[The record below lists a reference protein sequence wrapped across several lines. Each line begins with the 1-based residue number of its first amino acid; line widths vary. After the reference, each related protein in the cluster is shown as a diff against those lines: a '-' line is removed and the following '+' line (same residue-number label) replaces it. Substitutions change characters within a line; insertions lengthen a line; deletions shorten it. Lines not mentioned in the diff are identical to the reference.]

1 MKQKILT
8 ILVSLLF
15 FTNLI
20 FAQPIPIDGASGVS
34 VTPDF
39 AWITPIPNDGIEY
52 QLHVFNSNSF
62 APADLVIQKVL
73 IVGDTEYTFDNS
85 DLIGDLAGAAD
96 LDYNHV
102 YYWRIRKTSPWTNLE
117 PNPGSNDAYSFTTVS
132 HNLVSPINT
141 ITGVSILPT
150 FEWEGDPGL
159 TYDLIIAENS
169 ALTLNS
175 KTVSS
180 IAGLTYTLNEL
191 TDGTLQNNKE
201 YYWKVVSSSGDESAV
216 WKFKTFS
223 NVNLTLYNPANGTT
237 VFSNENIMFTWGTGS
252 FNSQL
257 NFHLEIIASTT
268 TPNDWSSPD
277 YSFDAGNSLYYS
289 ATLFGGTKYYWRLV
303 AKFNNEVVKIS
314 AVKNFTTSGGAVQP
328 IPSFPTSGTTVY
340 TLQPAL
346 YWYTMTSTTGVEFEI
361 EYATDAAFTQNKVIE
376 SGITDLYYQITT
388 DLLPDQTYYWHV
400 RSVYNGIESAWS
412 GTTSF
417 KTKGEGSVYKPTLS
431 YPISGVTLYTLTP
444 RFSWYINGLW
454 DGVVKYDLYVYEG
467 TFDNVVDAT
476 TTDLYYDW
484 NTPLEAGKTYKWKVK
499 AYNSIT
505 TEEKFSGEGTFKT
518 AGGTS
523 NSIVITFPKNN
534 PLLYTTTPSF
544 GWYVYGAY
552 QGFDS
557 YVLKI
562 KEASDNTVWN
572 SVPIL
577 ETINDIY
584 QTSYTFTSELDY
596 GKSYKWAVA
605 TYNSGSIVSSWYE
618 GSFTIIGNSNAVLH
632 LSSPANNSTIVGYA
646 PTFRWYLTGNA
657 SSVNHF
663 RLTYTPTE
671 DFNSP
676 VAESVTTT
684 DSYFEITN
692 DLAAGSTYRWKVE
705 VSYDG
710 TTYETQS
717 ATYVFHTPAGT
728 SPVVPI
734 VGSPVDGVVVNEN
747 NTILSWYIPVQSESQ
762 LSYTVE
768 VSDNPDFTNPSSFNN
783 LNELQFETTNLAPG
797 EYYWRVKSSNGT
809 EESIYSSSAKFNV
822 DGIVEVDDNEIQ
834 PIVYSL
840 EQNYPNP
847 FNPTTTIKFSLP
859 ESHFVSIKIYNM
871 LGQEVRT
878 LVNEQ
883 RNEGNHSIIWNGKD
897 NSGNQLASGTYIYRI
912 KAGDFTSTK
921 KMILLK

>member
-20 FAQPIPIDGASGVS
+20 FAQPTNVVPNNGISGISTNLSTLSWDPFGDNSPNEIYDIGLYEGGKSPFPPINGTGTLVFLKQGIDGV
-34 VTPDF
+34 
-39 AWITPIPNDGIEY
+39 N
-52 QLHVFNSNSF
+52 
-62 APADLVIQKVL
+62 
-73 IVGDTEYTFDNS
+73 TEYVDIS
-85 DLIGDLAGAAD
+85 SVSLK
-96 LDYNHV
+96 YNTI
-102 YYWRIRKTSPWTNLE
+102 YYWYIQNQ
-117 PNPGSNDAYSFTTVS
+117 SNGTFYEYSFTTVS
-132 HNLVSPINT
+132 HKLVSPINT

-150 FEWEGDPGL
+150 FEWEGDPDL
-159 TYDLIIAENS
+159 DYDLIIAENS
-169 ALTLNS
+169 ALTLNP

-180 IAGLTYTLNEL
+180 INGLTYTLDET
-191 TDGTLQNNKE
+191 TDGVLQNNKE
-201 YYWKVVSSSGDESAV
+201 YYWKVISNNSTTDESDV

-257 NFHLEIIASTT
+257 NFYLEIIASTT
-268 TPNDWSSPD
+268 IPADWSSPD

-303 AKFNNEVVKIS
+303 AKYNNEVVKIS

-340 TLQPAL
+340 SLQPAL
-346 YWYTMTSTTGVEFEI
+346 YWYTMTSTTGVEFEV
-361 EYATDAAFTQNKVIE
+361 EYATDAAFTQNIGTA

-412 GTTSF
+412 GTVTF
-417 KTKGEGSVYKPTLS
+417 KTKGEGSVYKPTVS
-431 YPISGVTLYTLTP
+431 YPTSGVTLYTLTP

-454 DGVVKYDLYVYEG
+454 DGVVKYDLYVYEEP
-467 TFDNVVDAT
+467 FDNVVDAT

-505 TEEKFSGEGTFKT
+505 TEEKYSEEGTFKT

-534 PLLYTTTPSF
+534 PLLYTTTPSL

-562 KEASDNTVWN
+562 KEASDNTAWS

-584 QTSYTFTSELDY
+584 QTSYTFTTELDY

-632 LSSPANNSTIVGYA
+632 LSSPANNSTIVGYT

-663 RLTYTPTE
+663 RLTYSRAENFDPLVTE
-671 DFNSP
+671 VEITS
-676 VAESVTTT
+676 

-692 DLAAGSTYRWKVE
+692 DLVPGSTYRWKVE

-710 TTYETQS
+710 TNYETQS

>member
-1 MKQKILT
+1 MKQKTLT

-15 FTNLI
+15 LTNLI
-20 FAQPIPIDGASGVS
+20 FAQPIPSDGETGES
-34 VTPDF
+34 VTPEFEWTFSPQDENYYYIQISEDNF
-39 AWITPIPNDGIEY
+39 ITTD
-52 QLHVFNSNSF
+52 HVIN
-62 APADLVIQKVL
+62 KKL
-73 IVGDTEYTFDNS
+73 IAGQTSYTFN
-85 DLIGDLAGAAD
+85 AAD
-96 LDYNHV
+96 LINSHAGFSQLNFNQQYH
-102 YYWRIRKTSPWTNLE
+102 WRIRYYVDGTTNGI
-117 PNPGSNDAYSFTTVS
+117 PNGPYSFTTVS

-150 FEWEGDPGL
+150 FEWEGDAGL

-169 ALTLNS
+169 ALTLNA
-175 KTVSS
+175 KTISS
-180 IAGLTYTLNEL
+180 ISGLTYTLDET
-191 TDGTLQNNKE
+191 TDGVLQNNKE
-201 YYWKVVSSSGDESAV
+201 YYWKVISNTGDESDV

-257 NFHLEIIASTT
+257 NFYLEIIASTI
-268 TPNDWSSPD
+268 TPADWSSPD
-277 YSFDAGNSLYYS
+277 YSFDAGNALYYS

-303 AKFNNEVVKIS
+303 AKYNNEVVKIS
-314 AVKNFTTSGGAVQP
+314 AVKSFTTSGGAVQP

-346 YWYTMTSTTGVEFEI
+346 YWYTMTSTTGVEFEV
-361 EYATDAAFTQNKVIE
+361 EYATDAAFTQNKGTA
-376 SGITDLYYQITT
+376 SGISDLYYQITT

-400 RSVYNGIESAWS
+400 RSVYNGTPSTWS
-412 GTTSF
+412 GAATF
-417 KTKGEGSVYKPTLS
+417 KTKGEGSVYQPTVS
-431 YPISGVTLYTLTP
+431 YPTSGVTLYTLTP
-444 RFSWYINGLW
+444 RFSWYINGVW
-454 DGVVKYDLYVYEG
+454 DGVVEYDLYVYEG

-484 NTPLEAGKTYKWKVK
+484 NTPLEAGKTYKWKVR

-505 TEEKFSGEGTFKT
+505 SEKKFSGEGTFKT

-534 PLLYTTTPSF
+534 PLLYTTTPSL

-562 KEASDNTVWN
+562 KEASDNTAWS
-572 SVPIL
+572 SVQIL

-663 RLTYTPTE
+663 RLTYSRAENFDPLVTE
-671 DFNSP
+671 VEITS
-676 VAESVTTT
+676 

-692 DLAAGSTYRWKVE
+692 DLVPGSTYRWKVE

-710 TTYETQS
+710 TTYETPS

-768 VSDNPDFTNPSSFNN
+768 VSDNPNFANSSFYNN
-783 LNELQFETTNLAPG
+783 LDELQFETTNLAPG

-809 EESIYSSSAKFNV
+809 EESIYSSIGKFNV

-859 ESHFVSIKIYNM
+859 ESHLVSIKIYNM

>member
-1 MKQKILT
+1 M
-8 ILVSLLF
+8 
-15 FTNLI
+15 
-20 FAQPIPIDGASGVS
+20 
-34 VTPDF
+34 
-39 AWITPIPNDGIEY
+39 
-52 QLHVFNSNSF
+52 
-62 APADLVIQKVL
+62 
-73 IVGDTEYTFDNS
+73 
-85 DLIGDLAGAAD
+85 
-96 LDYNHV
+96 
-102 YYWRIRKTSPWTNLE
+102 
-117 PNPGSNDAYSFTTVS
+117 SFTV
-132 HNLVSPINT
+132 VIP
-141 ITGVSILPT
+141 
-150 FEWEGDPGL
+150 
-159 TYDLIIAENS
+159 AR
-169 ALTLNS
+169 LNS
-175 KTVSS
+175 TRLENKLLLQIKNKPLFIHTAEQVSKS
-180 IAGLTYTLNEL
+180 KATNIYIATDNQFTSGATGSTIFTKSVGNVLTYTMSEVNDDLPL
-191 TDGTLQNNKE
+191 LNNKE
-201 YYWKVVSSSGDESAV
+201 YYWKVVSNNSTTDESAV

-257 NFHLEIIASTT
+257 NFHLEIIESTT
-268 TPNDWSSPD
+268 IPADWSSPD
-277 YSFDAGNSLYYS
+277 YSFDAGNALFYS
-289 ATLFGGTKYYWRLV
+289 VTLSGGTKYYWRLV
-303 AKFNNEVVKIS
+303 AKYNNEVVKIS

-340 TLQPAL
+340 SLQPAL

-361 EYATDAAFTQNKVIE
+361 EYATDAAFTQNKGTA

-400 RSVYNGIESAWS
+400 RSVYNGTESVWS

-417 KTKGEGSVYKPTLS
+417 KTKGEGSVYKPTVS
-431 YPISGVTLYTLTP
+431 YPTSGVTLYTLTP
-444 RFSWYINGLW
+444 RCSWYINGLW
-454 DGVVKYDLYVYEG
+454 DGVVEYDLYVYEEP
-467 TFDNVVDAT
+467 FDNVVDAT

-505 TEEKFSGEGTFKT
+505 TEEKYSEEGTFKT

-534 PLLYTTTPSF
+534 PLLYTTTPSL

-562 KEASDNTVWN
+562 KEASDNTAWS

-632 LSSPANNSTIVGYA
+632 LSSPANNSTIVGYT

-663 RLTYTPTE
+663 RLTYSRAENFDPLVTE
-671 DFNSP
+671 VEITS
-676 VAESVTTT
+676 

-692 DLAAGSTYRWKVE
+692 DLVPGSTYRWKVE

-822 DGIVEVDDNEIQ
+822 DGIVEVDDNTNLSGEIACA
-834 PIVYSL
+834 
-840 EQNYPNP
+840 
-847 FNPTTTIKFSLP
+847 
-859 ESHFVSIKIYNM
+859 
-871 LGQEVRT
+871 GGACEVKY
-878 LVNEQ
+878 V
-883 RNEGNHSIIWNGKD
+883 
-897 NSGNQLASGTYIYRI
+897 
-912 KAGDFTSTK
+912 
-921 KMILLK
+921 